1 MRWLPVSFILSLLL
15 TLVACSREIAPG
27 DIAAQAAKQY
37 YEYLLEGKYDL
48 FVDGMNQ
55 PDTIPGSYR
64 KQLITNAKMFVGQ
77 QKEEHHGIREVR
89 VVSAEADTA
98 RRVAN
103 VFIVFAYGDST
114 SEEVLVPMVLRKGV
128 WYMR

>member
-15 TLVACSREIAPG
+15 TLVACSREIDPG

-64 KQLITNAKMFVGQ
+64 EQLITNAKMFVGQ
-77 QKEEHHGIREVR
+77 QKEEHRGIREVR